1 MSLNIKKILTTRRYI
16 IFVLLIEIISILT
29 LININV
35 SLTIL
40 LFVSFSYIVISF
52 LFISS
57 TISAGKSKAAFFCK
71 YAEALKP
78 DQENIELNNYEEK
91 IAKLG
96 SIIEEMNNLSG
107 EYKNITGFTEVSKCF
122 DLIMKR
128 LLNELNAAKIFK
140 VNRNEFLG
148 NVAHELRTPIFAIQ
162 LSLETLED
170 GAVNDPEVNMDFLGK
185 ALRQSNRLKE
195 LVDDLINI
203 SRLEAGMKL
212 SKRYFSINTLI
223 NETVSE
229 LSGIVL
235 KKNIQLSFDKG
246 TSDKTFV
253 FADSERIKQV
263 LINLIDNSVK
273 YTLEKGSI
281 TIRTRD
287 SEKSVIISV
296 EDTGL
301 GIPKED
307 LPRIFERFYRV
318 DKTRSRDMGGSGLGL
333 SIVKHILELHNSQIK
348 VESETEKGTKFEFN
362 LPV

>member
-1 MSLNIKKILTTRRYI
+1 MNVKRFISVNKFIIL
-16 IFVLLIEIISILT
+16 IFLVEVISILT
-29 LININV
+29 LINTDIPFTV
-35 SLTIL
+35 LIFVILTYTVISL
-40 LFVSFSYIVISF
+40 LFLTNNIHSGKNISGYF
-52 LFISS
+52 ERYSS
-57 TISAGKSKAAFFCK
+57 DLKSND
-71 YAEALKP
+71 ETTL
-78 DQENIELNNYEEK
+78 LNNYEEK
-91 IAKLG
+91 ISKVND
-96 SIIEEMNNLSG
+96 IIDDMKRT
-107 EYKNITGFTEVSKCF
+107 YDDYCKTGGISELYNSFQIVT
-122 DLIMKR
+122 KR
-128 LLNELNAAKIFK
+128 LLDELNAAKIFK

-162 LSLETLED
+162 LSLETLKD
-170 GAVNDPEVNMDFLGK
+170 GAINDQEVNTKFLEK
-185 ALRQSNRLKE
+185 AFRQSNRLKE

-223 NETVSE
+223 RETINE
-229 LSGIVL
+229 LSGIVSN
-235 KKNIQLSFDKG
+235 KNITLSLENEILDNVQ
-246 TSDKTFV
+246 V

-281 TIRTRD
+281 KIKT
-287 SEKSVIISV
+287 KSSGKIVLISV

-348 VESETEKGTKFEFN
+348 VESETDKGTKFEFN

>member
-1 MSLNIKKILTTRRYI
+1 MNIKKILTTNQYI
-16 IFVLLIEIISILT
+16 ILILLVEIISILT
-29 LININV
+29 LINTDT
-35 SLTIL
+35 SLPVLIFVFLTYVVIL
-40 LFVSFSYIVISF
+40 L
-52 LFISS
+52 LFITHNIHSQK
-57 TISAGKSKAAFFCK
+57 ILAGYFRK
-71 YAEALKP
+71 YASGIKSDDET
-78 DQENIELNNYEEK
+78 IMLNNYEEK
-91 IAKLG
+91 ISKVNE
-96 SIIEEMNNLSG
+96 IIEDMKSTYN
-107 EYKNITGFTEVSKCF
+107 EYVNIRGFSELYESFNTAT
-122 DLIMKR
+122 KR
-128 LLNELNAAKIFK
+128 LLDELNAAKIFK

-162 LSLETLED
+162 LSLETLKD
-170 GAVNDPEVNMDFLGK
+170 GAINDQDVNTQFLEK
-185 ALRQSNRLKE
+185 AFRQSNRLKE

-212 SKRYFSINTLI
+212 SKRYFSINNLI
-223 NETVSE
+223 RETINE
-229 LSGIVL
+229 LSGIVSN
-235 KKNIQLSFDKG
+235 KNITLILDNEI
-246 TSDKTFV
+246 SDNIQV

-281 TIRTRD
+281 TIKTKGSD
-287 SEKSVIISV
+287 KSVLISV

-348 VESETEKGTKFEFN
+348 VESETDKGTKFEFN
-362 LPV
+362 LPS

>member
-1 MSLNIKKILTTRRYI
+1 MNIKKILTTNQYI
-16 IFVLLIEIISILT
+16 ILILLVEIISILT
-29 LININV
+29 LINTDT
-35 SLTIL
+35 SLPVLIFVFLTYVVIL
-40 LFVSFSYIVISF
+40 L
-52 LFISS
+52 LFITHNIHSQK
-57 TISAGKSKAAFFCK
+57 ILAGYFRK
-71 YAEALKP
+71 YASGIKSDDET
-78 DQENIELNNYEEK
+78 IMLNNYEEK
-91 IAKLG
+91 ISKVNE
-96 SIIEEMNNLSG
+96 IIEDMKSTYN
-107 EYKNITGFTEVSKCF
+107 EYVNIRGFSELYESFNTAT
-122 DLIMKR
+122 KR
-128 LLNELNAAKIFK
+128 LLDELNAAKIFK

-162 LSLETLED
+162 LSLETLKD
-170 GAVNDPEVNMDFLGK
+170 GAINDQDVNTQFLEK
-185 ALRQSNRLKE
+185 AFRQSNRLKE

-212 SKRYFSINTLI
+212 SKRYFSINNLI
-223 NETVSE
+223 RETINE
-229 LSGIVL
+229 LSGIVSN
-235 KKNIQLSFDKG
+235 KNITLILDNEI
-246 TSDKTFV
+246 SDNIQV

-281 TIRTRD
+281 TIKTKGSD
-287 SEKSVIISV
+287 KSVLITV

-348 VESETEKGTKFEFN
+348 VESETDKGTKFEFN
-362 LPV
+362 LPS